1 MEKKRIIVI
10 IGATA
15 TGKSELAVELAKR
28 LDGEI
33 ISGDSMQIYKGMDI
47 GTAKPGQDHRRGVP
61 HHLIDTS
68 PIEREYSV
76 AEFIREATL
85 AVKDITD
92 RGKVPL
98 LAGGT
103 GMYID
108 LFLSGRMMEEMTEDP
123 ELRDQLYKKA
133 KTQGVDALHRQLEAV
148 DPQAAAQIHKNNL
161 KRVVRALE
169 IYYLSGRTKTEHTQ
183 QAERATPPFDYTLLY
198 LTCKDREV
206 MYDRINRR
214 VDYMF
219 ELGLEQEV
227 QSLYDKGLKQ
237 TKTASRGIGY
247 KEFYPYFEGQADLD
261 SVREKIKQNS
271 RNYAKRQL
279 TYFKGMENKK
289 EIEICGEQKTDLS
302 RLIDTAIALMDE

>member
-1 MEKKRIIVI
+1 MDKKRIIVI

-15 TGKSELAVELAKR
+15 TGKSELAVELAKH

-47 GTAKPGQDHRRGVP
+47 GTAKPGQDHRRRVP

-169 IYYLSGRTKTEHTQ
+169 IYYLSGRTKTEHTL
-183 QAERATPPFDYTLLY
+183 QAERATPPFEYTLLY

-227 QSLYDKGLKQ
+227 RSLCDKGLKQ

-289 EIEICGEQKTDLS
+289 EIEICGEQKTDVS